1 MNPQDPNVYMVEGLL
16 AHLDDLK
23 DQFVLVGGCA
33 TGLLVTDPARPQVR
47 ATTDIDLVVS
57 IATKGDYQNFS
68 EQLRA
73 RGFREDAGSDVICRW
88 RIDSFEID
96 ILPTEEDI
104 LGFSN
109 RWYKAVFDTS
119 TAIPLPSGLE
129 INLISSPLFIATK
142 LEAFHDRGNE
152 KYGVSHDIED
162 IITVVDGRVELLEE
176 IENTPED
183 VKEYLQEEFELLLAE
198 PNFFDSLSWH
208 LPPDPANQNRL
219 PMIIKKLRIISGL

>member
-1 MNPQDPNVYMVEGLL
+1 MVEGLL

-73 RGFREDAGSDVICRW
+73 RGFREDAESDAICRW
-88 RIDSFEID
+88 KIDSFEID

-109 RWYKAVFDTS
+109 RWYKAAFDTS
-119 TAIPLPSGLE
+119 TAISLPGGLE

-152 KYGVSHDIED
+152 KYDVSHDIED

-208 LPPDPANQNRL
+208 LSPDPANQNRL
-219 PMIIKKLRIISGL
+219 PMIIKKLRTISGL